1 MKAWILSG
9 ALALA
14 GLIHLMPLA
23 GVLGGER
30 LAQLYGLRVDDPNL
44 ALLLR
49 HRAVLFGLLG
59 ALMVTAAWR
68 PAWQGLALAAGL
80 VSTAAFLA
88 LAVGS
93 PLNAALQRVWWADV
107 VALLALLLAAALRLL
122 PHTQEPPGL

>member
-1 MKAWILSG
+1 MRAWIIGS

-14 GLIHLMPLA
+14 GVIHLLPLA

-59 ALMVTAAWR
+59 ALLLGAVWR
-68 PAWQGLALAAGL
+68 PAWQGIALAAGL
-80 VSTAAFLA
+80 ASTIAFLL
-88 LAVGS
+88 LAAGS

-107 VALLALLLAAALRLL
+107 LAVAALLLAAALRLRGP
-122 PHTQEPPGL
+122 PHV